1 MALSH
6 RLVMTEVDVSDCDK
20 SKEQLIEELTSLRQE
35 VTELKTTKTAFDV
48 QQELLKTLLKT
59 VKTAT
64 GTLMVKAVLQQIVK
78 ISNRLTNAEESSL
91 FLLNADG
98 SVIESILA
106 RGAVIREM
114 KQNLIG
120 MVLDKGLA
128 GWVIRYRQV
137 GLIADTLHDNRW
149 VRLPN
154 EPYSV
159 RSALCVPIF
168 RGKAV
173 QALITL
179 MHSQPGHFNPESS
192 HLMQMTADQMA
203 LILDNARLY
212 TERHESALYK
222 TAQPTEQESPYAE
235 GQLSSKDDFS
245 QIGIYIIFG
254 EGNFLYANPRVAEIF
269 GYTFGEL
276 VSLESVLDL
285 IAADYRNLVAEK
297 LNLCLQGHRKNF
309 CYKFQGLKKDNSL
322 TDVEIYGTRTKLYGK
337 FVIIGA
343 VRVI

>member
-1 MALSH
+1 
-6 RLVMTEVDVSDCDK
+6 MTEVNVSDSDK
-20 SKEQLIEELTSLRQE
+20 SKEELIEELTSLRRE

-48 QQELLKTLLKT
+48 QQELLKTLVKT

-137 GLIADTLHDNRW
+137 GLIADTFHDKRW
-149 VRLPN
+149 LRLPN

-179 MHSQPGHFNPESS
+179 MHSQPGHFTSESAF
-192 HLMQMTADQMA
+192 LMQMSAEQIA
-203 LILDNARLY
+203 LILEHALLY
-212 TERHESALYK
+212 VERQ
-222 TAQPTEQESPYAE
+222 QPQPDSHKVEQPANSEIHKIDEQPNRRE
-235 GQLSSKDDFS
+235 KLSS
-245 QIGIYIIFG
+245 IGIYIIIEDGRFM
-254 EGNFLYANPRVAEIF
+254 YTNPGVAAIF
-269 GYTFGEL
+269 GYSFIEFITI
-276 VSLESVLDL
+276 ESIL
-285 IAADYRNLVAEK
+285 NLVAENDQK
-297 LNLCLQGHRKNF
+297 LLSARITQCFKTNNQLQSLSCKFKGQRKDGNLIDVQVFGTKT
-309 CYKFQGLKKDNSL
+309 KFSGKSVLIGVLSL
-322 TDVEIYGTRTKLYGK
+322 V
-337 FVIIGA
+337 
-343 VRVI
+343 